1 MMTRLSAAISGGS
14 DLTAIRWL
22 MLVLCAAACGAA
34 DENTRPTGFTPPSQP
49 GNGFTSQ
56 PELATCGARNRTDAC
71 QCQNGAA
78 GRRVC
83 DGTTWGM
90 CECAAASGTPGT
102 TAGDLAGNQ
111 RTDITFS
118 WERTATSA
126 DVGGCLPGDYE
137 GTFGGIYWSYIAT
150 IGPIEKLAVPVANIA
165 LPGEPSGFHFTV
177 EPAEG
182 GETVLK
188 IKGRMDGTADGV
200 FPFAAA
206 LEGELDCRTKKF
218 SARMFD
224 GRYSVLIDGI
234 VAQQFLGV
242 MWGNYDVRT
251 HTFVDGE
258 WDVWEV
264 SGAPPGTQAPMLPR
278 EFDRDGFGGY
288 GTWASALPTNLNDPK
303 IGACPMDFECAQGP
317 LGPNKLLCNSL
328 LGPPGCITDADCDME
343 FPGRGVGCLKATAF
357 STCML
362 ECRP

>member
-1 MMTRLSAAISGGS
+1 MTRFSAAQSGGS
-14 DLTAIRWL
+14 RRAAAWL
-22 MLVLCAAACGAA
+22 MFLSLWAGCGAA
-34 DENTRPTGFTPPSQP
+34 DGSDARGPGVTPPLQPGSGFVSQP
-49 GNGFTSQ
+49 A
-56 PELATCGARNRTDAC
+56 LATCGERNRTDAC

-83 DGTTWGM
+83 DGTAWGT
-90 CECAAASGTPGT
+90 CECAAPGGTPGT

-111 RTDITFS
+111 RTDITFT

-150 IGPIEKLAVPVANIA
+150 IAPIEKLAVPVANIS

-200 FPFAAA
+200 FPFKAA

-218 SARMFD
+218 NARMFE
-224 GRYSVLIDGI
+224 GEYSVLLEGL
-234 VAQQFLGV
+234 VAQKFLGL

-251 HTFVDGE
+251 HTLVDGE
-258 WDVWEV
+258 WDVWET
-264 SGAPPGTQAPMLPR
+264 SGVPPGRQAPMLPR
-278 EFDRDGFGGY
+278 EFDRDGFGGF
-288 GTWASALPTNLNDPK
+288 GTWAAALPTNLNDPK
-303 IGACPMDFECAQGP
+303 ITQCPTDFECGQGP
-317 LGPNKLLCNSL
+317 LGPNKLLCNWL
-328 LGPPGCITDADCDME
+328 LGPPGCLTDADCDME